1 MLTYIGKGAFDPRFP
16 ARDLNAEEVATFGKD
31 VLLATGLYREP
42 DGKKNAQVQ
51 KNNYKQDIKEV

>member
-31 VLLATGLYREP
+31 VLLATGLYKEP
-42 DGKKNAQVQ
+42 DAKKTAPVS
-51 KNNYKQDIKEV
+51 KNFNKEV